1 MKLFKV
7 SNSLDHPIAIGAC
20 DQRKKNN
27 GDKIKNLKIKNKKMM
42 GAVHFVWKFIKK

>member
-7 SNSLDHPIAIGAC
+7 SNSLDHPIGAC

-27 GDKIKNLKIKNKKMM
+27 GDKIKNKNKNKKMM
-42 GAVHFVWKFIKK
+42 GAVHFV